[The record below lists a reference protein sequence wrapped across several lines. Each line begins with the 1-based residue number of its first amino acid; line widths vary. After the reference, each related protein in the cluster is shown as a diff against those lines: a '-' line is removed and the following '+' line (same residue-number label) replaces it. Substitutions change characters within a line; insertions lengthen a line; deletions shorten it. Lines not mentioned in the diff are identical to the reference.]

1 MIYKV
6 IVTETR
12 QRTVAVE
19 ASSKN
24 EARQR
29 VDDAWH
35 NCEFELDSNHF
46 EGVEFYVAGELEGV
60 DNILKVERKD
70 I

>member
-19 ASSKN
+19 ADSAN

-35 NCEFELDSNHF
+35 NCEFELDNNHF
-46 EGVEFYVAGELEGV
+46 DGIEFYVAGELENT
-60 DNILKVERKD
+60 DNILRVEGKG
-70 I
+70 

>member
-12 QRTVAVE
+12 QRTVAVD
-19 ASSKN
+19 ANSKS

-35 NCEFELDSNHF
+35 NCEFELDNNHF
-46 EGVEFYVAGELEGV
+46 EGVEFYVAGVLEST
-60 DNILKVERKD
+60 DQILKVERKG
-70 I
+70 

>member
-6 IVTETR
+6 MVTEPR
-12 QRTVAVE
+12 QRSVAVE
-19 ASSKN
+19 ANGPS

-35 NCEFELDSNHF
+35 NFEFELDNNDF
-46 EGVEFYVAGELEGV
+46 EGVEFYVAGELRDV
-60 DNILKVERKD
+60 TNILKVERKG
-70 I
+70 

>member
-19 ASSKN
+19 AESRT

-35 NCEFELDSNHF
+35 NCEFELDNNHF
-46 EGVEFYVAGELEGV
+46 DGVEFYVAGTFDGTE
-60 DNILKVERKD
+60 NILKVEGKG
-70 I
+70 

>member
-12 QRTVAVE
+12 QRTVAVDANSE
-19 ASSKN
+19 S

-35 NCEFELDSNHF
+35 NCEFELDNNHF
-46 EGVEFYVAGELEGV
+46 EGVEFYVAGVLEGT
-60 DNILKVERKD
+60 DQILKVERKG
-70 I
+70 